1 MKKESIQYFEDV
13 VIDEV
18 IETPGLTVT
27 ETHVNLYLGLTREAE
42 ERDGAVPPLLGLC
55 LLTGL
60 AWRVPR
66 APLSVLAFMSLEWTE
81 LIPLRIGDTVRS
93 RAWTRS
99 KRAMRDGG
107 ILFEVRELVNQR
119 DEVVQRS
126 RFTLLVG
133 RRPAP

>member
-1 MKKESIQYFEDV
+1 
-13 VIDEV
+13 
-18 IETPGLTVT
+18 
-27 ETHVNLYLGLTREAE
+27 
-42 ERDGAVPPLLGLC
+42 
-55 LLTGL
+55 
-60 AWRVPR
+60 
-66 APLSVLAFMSLEWTE
+66 VLAFMSLEWTE